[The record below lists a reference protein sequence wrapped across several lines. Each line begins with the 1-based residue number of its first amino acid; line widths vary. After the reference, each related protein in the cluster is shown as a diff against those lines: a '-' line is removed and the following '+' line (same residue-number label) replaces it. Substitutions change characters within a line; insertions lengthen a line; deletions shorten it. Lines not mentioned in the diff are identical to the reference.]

1 MTVEV
6 HHLSRLALKCNLLGD
21 RRQAR
26 RKHRQ
31 LHLGHPTS
39 LGQLSPPRNRSAH
52 YRSKGTQKTPG
63 TSGGQRLDYSRR
75 GFARSGPCVGMSADA
90 ARMSA
95 YATAELDGDSS
106 VTTRLAIYQLEDPVA
121 SLDPAGR
128 PGPD

>member
-31 LHLGHPTS
+31 LHLWHPTS

-63 TSGGQRLDYSRR
+63 TSGGQRLVGSE
-75 GFARSGPCVGMSADA
+75 GTLIRSGNGSWWRRTKACGQAAMRENGIIHSRGSEDGCNAPLITGQSERAA
-90 ARMSA
+90 AR
-95 YATAELDGDSS
+95 
-106 VTTRLAIYQLEDPVA
+106 
-121 SLDPAGR
+121 
-128 PGPD
+128 

>member
-63 TSGGQRLDYSRR
+63 TSGGQSLVSTRHAR
-75 GFARSGPCVGMSADA
+75 GRTPRTPIFFLLKHVLIPLPN
-90 ARMSA
+90 
-95 YATAELDGDSS
+95 TF
-106 VTTRLAIYQLEDPVA
+106 IPVI
-121 SLDPAGR
+121 GGIR
-128 PGPD
+128 

>member
-52 YRSKGTQKTPG
+52 YRSKGTYPDDQDLIGNLLVAQTA
-63 TSGGQRLDYSRR
+63 LEE
-75 GFARSGPCVGMSADA
+75 FADA
-90 ARMSA
+90 AETAKLRLARGRDVHSLHEVA
-95 YATAELDGDSS
+95 ALHCSYASKIRELDWP
-106 VTTRLAIYQLEDPVA
+106 LAVKNLK
-121 SLDPAGR
+121 
-128 PGPD
+128 